1 MELFT
6 NTSHERFAA
15 IAENYVNS
23 IFEDRGSSN
32 VEDLVSAFVNA
43 GFTKS
48 EFLQALDKR
57 LLESYEWEEEPAINT
72 ETGEGVFWK
81 EYTENEDAKS
91 VNPEEVNIGDSDQ
104 AILETALTQI
114 GIEYEFH
121 KANGDNWIEIL
132 TPCDYSV
139 EFLFNDKGDFLE
151 VSC

>member
-6 NTSHERFAA
+6 NASREH
-15 IAENYVNS
+15 
-23 IFEDRGSSN
+23 
-32 VEDLVSAFVNA
+32 LVSIIEEFMDQTFEKYDGSISDVICEFHAI
-43 GFTKS
+43 GFTRQEILDVLNKR
-48 EFLQALDKR
+48 FLDG
-57 LLESYEWEEEPAINT
+57 YDWEEETKSAPELAPA
-72 ETGEGVFWK
+72 V
-81 EYTENEDAKS
+81 
-91 VNPEEVNIGDSDQ
+91 EEVSVGDSDQ

-132 TPCDYSV
+132 TPCNYSV

>member
-6 NTSHERFAA
+6 NTSRERLVA
-15 IAENYVNS
+15 IAENFVNH
-23 IFEDRGSSN
+23 IFDDRGSGSI
-32 VEDLVSAFVNA
+32 EDLVSAFVNA

-48 EFLQALDKR
+48 EFFQALDK
-57 LLESYEWEEEPAINT
+57 SIPDDYEWEEET
-72 ETGEGVFWK
+72 
-81 EYTENEDAKS
+81 KS
-91 VNPEEVNIGDSDQ
+91 TPEPTPTVEEVSVGDSDQ

-132 TPCDYSV
+132 TPCNYSV